1 MPRTRSGKDTHRVRR
16 EPCKVLIFSG
26 CNSHPVTGSLQPV
39 AIGATVEET
48 KPSEPSRQTGR
59 YRRLGEPTGRNS
71 Q

>member
-1 MPRTRSGKDTHRVRR
+1 MRR

-26 CNSHPVTGSLQPV
+26 CSSHPATEALQPV

-48 KPSEPSRQTGR
+48 KPSEASRQTGR
-59 YRRLGEPTGRNS
+59 YRRLGEPTGQNS